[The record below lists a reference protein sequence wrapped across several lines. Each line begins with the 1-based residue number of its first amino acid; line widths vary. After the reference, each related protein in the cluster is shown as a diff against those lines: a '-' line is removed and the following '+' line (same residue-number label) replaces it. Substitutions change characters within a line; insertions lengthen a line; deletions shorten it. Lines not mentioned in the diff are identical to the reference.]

1 MKSMYC
7 DVILFD
13 IENETKLCSLA
24 GGSNIIQIAPILIL
38 LYTSNLIY
46 IAIYETQLWFRI

>member
-24 GGSNIIQIAPILIL
+24 GGSNIIQIAPILIF